1 MVKKKR
7 DRVDVEDL
15 IARPWCYYCER
26 DFDDQKVLISHQ
38 KAKHFKCDKCNRRL
52 NTAGGLSV
60 HLQQVHKETLTAV
73 ENAMEGRQ
81 GVEPEV
87 FGMMGIPEELL
98 NAHRQRILN
107 EFFKQEADRRAATG
121 NPPPGQKT
129 GEPNA
134 KKRKLETPEE
144 LKARLAEHRAKRAAE
159 KQAEAEGKVL
169 PKSTSNTPVPTQ
181 GNAVADVQPVSLSPN
196 REHDKSATDTRYQEL
211 PLNPQPS
218 YGHMQPN
225 LPQFP
230 PPHPS
235 LPHPSLPLH
244 PGLPLQSPLGGGFPP
259 SFPAQQ
265 PGRWPPHMPSPSSF
279 SPSQAAPYATPP
291 FMPPVHSPMAG
302 QMPGSMMPIH
312 NMRYS
317 QSPNTE
323 RQPSVPTPSAL
334 QSAPGL
340 PARPS
345 FDLPNFNRE
354 DMQRMH
360 TGQVPPPTNIMTKP
374 PPASVPHRL
383 APSKPMS
390 DAVKAEV
397 NLPTSQNGSQGQHT
411 NGAALKLTVPEVTNE
426 GLGDAAAASTATP
439 ATTKERSASLKKKK
453 SKPAITRL
461 VYSDDQESPEEKRA
475 KWGKYAITLND
486 GPEFVEGEIGGA
498 VTGVTVDEDT
508 VLDVQ
513 D

>member
-73 ENAMEGRQ
+73 ENAIEGRQ

-87 FGMMGIPEELL
+87 FGMMGIPEDLL

-129 GEPNA
+129 GEPSA
-134 KKRKLETPEE
+134 KKRKMETPEE

-159 KQAEAEGKVL
+159 KQAEAEGKVV
-169 PKSTSNTPVPTQ
+169 PKSTSNTPVPAQ
-181 GNAVADVQPVSLSPN
+181 GNVVADVQPVSLSPN
-196 REHDKSATDTRYQEL
+196 RKYDKSATDTLYQEFSL
-211 PLNPQPS
+211 DPQAS
-218 YGHMQPN
+218 YGHTQPH

-230 PPHPS
+230 PPHPG
-235 LPHPSLPLH
+235 LPLPLH
-244 PGLPLQSPLGGGFPP
+244 LQPRLGVPFPP
-259 SFPAQQ
+259 PFPAQQ

-279 SPSQAAPYATPP
+279 SPSQAAPFATPP
-291 FMPPVHSPMAG
+291 FMPPVQSPMAG
-302 QMPGSMMPIH
+302 QMPSSMMPTH

-317 QSPNTE
+317 PSTE
-323 RQPSVPTPSAL
+323 RQPSVPTQSAL
-334 QSAPGL
+334 QAAPGL

-360 TGQVPPPTNIMTKP
+360 TGQVPPPTNSMAYP
-374 PPASVPHRL
+374 PSASVPHRQV
-383 APSKPMS
+383 PPKPML
-390 DAVKAEV
+390 DAVKPEV
-397 NLPTSQNGSQGQHT
+397 SRKTSQNSSEGQHT
-411 NGAALKLTVPEVTNE
+411 NEAALKPTVPEVTNE
-426 GLGDAAAASTATP
+426 GLGDAAAASRVTP
-439 ATTKERSASLKKKK
+439 ATTKERSTSSKKKK
-453 SKPAITRL
+453 NKPAITML
-461 VYSDDQESPEEKRA
+461 VYSDDHESPEEKRA
-475 KWGKYAITLND
+475 RWGKYAITLND